1 MVTAIKLKKPS
12 AEKVW
17 ELIDQY
23 ADMFDTA
30 SLIPILGV
38 GSIVSVIGKI
48 LAKGANER
56 IKQRS
61 ADLQESKAQII
72 NKMIEEHLKIIVSI
86 EDIDRLSE
94 EEIIVVF
101 QLVKAL
107 ADFPNPIYKSH
118 EENPTCDHNL

>member
-30 SLIPILGV
+30 SLIPILGA

-61 ADLQESKAQII
+61 ADLQECKAQII
-72 NKMIEEHLKIIVSI
+72 NKMIEEHLKIIFSI

-94 EEIIVVF
+94 EEIIGVF